1 MNISD
6 FLRTI
11 TQQIRFSNR
20 CSLSTIQPV
29 RPFIARLLSGTHY
42 SPIFYITTS
51 EEVKRKVFRQIESF
65 SFIDQDET
73 VVIHVDFEE
82 KYSGIILQK
91 TLHKKKNLV
100 IVININELDQ
110 DVVELENFMSLS
122 VLLEKGKEYQ
132 RDQLIDQLF
141 RMGYERQDY
150 VREKGDIAIRGEV
163 VDVFPPDC
171 VEPIRTYWWGNI
183 LEKMKYFQAETQRT
197 DYDLEH
203 ALVIPRDGEFKTVPL
218 IKIIMEQ
225 ARLIFWDD
233 VFTENLHLSSIPQ
246 VISGIVSREDLPN
259 IVVSA
264 SHPPAFFGE
273 IPKLI
278 NYLKENKWGKTY
290 LIFPSEKVELFAS
303 ILNEEKILYSRDMKK
318 PSQIFLLKGF
328 PVEGFMLPDLGLSVL
343 TTQEIFGKD
352 FTRPSKKKV
361 ESPIAEEMLSS
372 LQPGDYIVHEEQ
384 GIGIFKGIKEMVLE
398 GVHRVY
404 LVIEYAAGDI
414 LYVPIES
421 ASIVQK
427 YIGSGDAKPKISRL
441 GKDEWGKAK
450 QRVAQSIKETAQE
463 LLEIYARRNIEKG
476 HAFSPNSTWHKQL
489 ELSFPYIE
497 TPDQKQAIRDV
508 EHDME
513 SPRPMDRLIC
523 GDVGYGKTE
532 IAIRA
537 AFKAVMDGKQVA
549 LLAPTTILSEQHY
562 LTFKERLKK
571 FPVRIAV
578 INRFKSTQE
587 QRQIIDGV
595 KNNEIDILIGTHRLI
610 QKDIHFHD
618 LGLVIIDEEQRFG
631 VMHKERLK
639 KMKSTVDVLTLTATP
654 IPRTLYLSLTGIR
667 DISVIETP
675 PEGRKPVHT
684 VVAPRNQKMI
694 KEAIQH
700 ELERKGQVFYV
711 CPRIKSLKKIYDE
724 LVLLF
729 PNYQIGIAHGRLS
742 GPDLEEV
749 MEKFY
754 NAEIDILLCTTII
767 EIGLDVPNANTLIVD
782 PATLFGL
789 SQLYQLRGRIGR
801 FDREAYAYLF
811 YPKRLTHEAQERLDA
826 LLEFEG
832 LGTGYKLALRDMEIR
847 GAGNIL
853 GQAQHGFIQEIG
865 FSLYT
870 RMLQEEISRL
880 KGENTETNLSTS
892 IILQENAFFPNWY
905 MKKENERFSYYQRLL
920 QAQKT
925 KDIEDL
931 RAEIEDR
938 YGRLPSEVETLFKI
952 TTLRYYGKIAKV
964 DTIEEKNG
972 EIFIVAPIEVL
983 VGLNEKFRKSGVK
996 GLLVNH
1002 HGKQALKIPFQKLNS
1017 LLRLFDPNVGKG

>member
-1 MNISD
+1 MNISH
-6 FLRTI
+6 FLQKI
-11 TQQIRFSNR
+11 TQQIRSSNR

-29 RPFIARLLSGTHY
+29 RPFIARLLSRTNY
-42 SPIFYITTS
+42 SPIFYITAS
-51 EEVKRKVFRQIESF
+51 EEIKRKVFRQIESL
-65 SFIDQDET
+65 SFLNQDGMMA
-73 VVIHVDFEE
+73 IGVDFEE
-82 KYSGIILQK
+82 KYSGIVLQK
-91 TLHKKKNLV
+91 TLREKKNLV
-100 IVININELDQ
+100 IVLNVNELDQ
-110 DVVELENFMSLS
+110 EVVELENFMSLS

-132 RDQLIDQLF
+132 RDQLIDQF
-141 RMGYERQDY
+141 YRMGYERKDF

-163 VDVFPPDC
+163 VDVYPPDGI
-171 VEPIRTYWWGNI
+171 EPIRTYWWGNL
-183 LEKMKYFQAETQRT
+183 LEKMKYFQADTQRT
-197 DYDLEH
+197 DHDLEH
-203 ALVIPRDGEFKTVPL
+203 ALVIPSDGEFKTVPL
-218 IKIIMEQ
+218 IKLIMEQ
-225 ARLIFWDD
+225 AHLIFWDD
-233 VFTENLHLSSIPQ
+233 VFIENTHLSHIPQ
-246 VISGIVSREDLPN
+246 VITGIVSRGDLPEMV
-259 IVVSA
+259 ITA
-264 SHPPAFFGE
+264 SRPPSFFGE

-278 NYLKENKWGKTY
+278 DELKENNWGKTY
-290 LIFPSEKVELFAS
+290 LIFPSEKIELFAA
-303 ILNEEKILYSRDMKK
+303 ILDEEKIPYARYIKK

-328 PVEGFMLPDLGLSVL
+328 PAEGFMLPDLGFSVF

-352 FTRPSKKKV
+352 FTKPSKKRA
-361 ESPIAEEMLSS
+361 ESPIEEEMVSS

-414 LYVPIES
+414 LYVPVES
-421 ASIVQK
+421 ASLVQK
-427 YIGSGDAKPKISRL
+427 YIGSGDVKPKISRL

-450 QRVAQSIKETAQE
+450 QRVAQSIQETAQE
-463 LLEIYARRNIEKG
+463 LLEIYALRNLEQG
-476 HAFSPNSTWHKQL
+476 HAFSLNSTWHKQL

-497 TPDQKQAIRDV
+497 TPDQKQAIIDV
-508 EHDME
+508 ERDME
-513 SPRPMDRLIC
+513 STRPMDRLIC

-562 LTFKERLKK
+562 LTFKERLKR

-578 INRFKSTQE
+578 INRFKSMLE
-587 QRQIIDGV
+587 QKQIVEGI

-610 QKDIHFHD
+610 QKDIQFHD

-684 VVAPRNQKMI
+684 VVASRSQKMI
-694 KEAIQH
+694 KEAIQY

-711 CPRIKSLKKIYDE
+711 SPRIKSLMKIYEE

-729 PNYQIGIAHGRLS
+729 PECQIGIAHGRLS
-742 GPDLEEV
+742 GPDLEKV

-880 KGENTETNLSTS
+880 KGENTETNPQTT
-892 IILQENAFFPNWY
+892 IVLQENAFFPNWY
-905 MKKENERFSYYQRLL
+905 MKQENERFSYYQRLL
-920 QAQKT
+920 QAQKLN
-925 KDIEDL
+925 DIEDL

-938 YGRLPSEVETLFKI
+938 YGRLPREVETLLKI
-952 TTLRYYGKIAKV
+952 TTLRYYGKIAQV

-972 EIFIVAPIEVL
+972 EIYIGAPIEVL
-983 VGLNEKFRKSGVK
+983 VSLNEKFRNHGVK
-996 GLLVNH
+996 GLLVNY
-1002 HGKQALKIPFQKLNS
+1002 HGKQTLRIPFQKLNS
-1017 LLRLFDPNVGKG
+1017 LLRLFDPMVGKG